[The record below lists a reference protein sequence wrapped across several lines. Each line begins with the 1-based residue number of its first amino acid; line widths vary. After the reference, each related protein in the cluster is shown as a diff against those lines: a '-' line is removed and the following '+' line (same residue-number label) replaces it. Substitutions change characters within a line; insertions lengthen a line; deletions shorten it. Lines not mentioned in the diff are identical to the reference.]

1 MEKFKLLRGRTIL
14 IDVPEKKESSI
25 QLSAQDEDYIM
36 KEAMKLWTAL
46 NVYAV
51 GKNVEDVVEGD
62 KVYVRTGALETA
74 EKLEVEGKI
83 KLVVTEGDIII
94 VW

>member
-1 MEKFKLLRGRTIL
+1 MEKFKMLRGRAIL

-51 GKNVEDVVEGD
+51 GTTVEDVKEGD
-62 KVYVRTGALETA
+62 KVYVRTGALESS
-74 EKLEVEGKI
+74 EKIEVDGKI
-83 KLVVTEGDIII
+83 KLVITEGDVII

>member
-1 MEKFKLLRGRTIL
+1 MEKFKMLRGRAIL

-51 GKNVEDVVEGD
+51 GYNVEDVKEGD
-62 KVYVRTGALETA
+62 KVYVRTGALESA
-74 EKLEVEGKI
+74 EKLEIDGKI
-83 KLVVTEGDIII
+83 KLVINEGDVLI